1 MLQAG
6 RAEFDTVIGSVMF
19 NVTYSVTYVERA
31 VNQPDIGLNR
41 HSAVRQGGVE
51 RNISPVVIVG
61 VKWFLGKVMSIET
74 II

>member
-1 MLQAG
+1 MLQA
-6 RAEFDTVIGSVMF
+6 RRTEFDTVIGSVM
-19 NVTYSVTYVERA
+19 TYVERA

>member
-1 MLQAG
+1 M
-6 RAEFDTVIGSVMF
+6 EC
-19 NVTYSVTYVERA
+19 A

-74 II
+74 IIEY

>member
-1 MLQAG
+1 MLQA
-6 RAEFDTVIGSVMF
+6 RRTEFDTVIGSVML

-61 VKWFLGKVMSIET
+61 MKRFLRKVKT
-74 II
+74 I